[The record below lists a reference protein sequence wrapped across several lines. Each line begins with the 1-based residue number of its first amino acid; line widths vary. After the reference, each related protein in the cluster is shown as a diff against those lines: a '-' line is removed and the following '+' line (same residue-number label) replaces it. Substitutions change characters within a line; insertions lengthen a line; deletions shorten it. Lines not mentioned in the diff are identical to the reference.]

1 MKDLKRFWC
10 TLLRRDNQALTA
22 GFVPSGA
29 PHPASLWACSKAL
42 VAAAAADVCTNWPV
56 VLVEKYVGISQ
67 SSALTLNT
75 YYLPN
80 TYNMYSLLYTVRT
93 S

>member
-29 PHPASLWACSKAL
+29 PHAASSGLLQGARRSSSSRRVYQLARCS
-42 VAAAAADVCTNWPV
+42 
-56 VLVEKYVGISQ
+56 G
-67 SSALTLNT
+67 
-75 YYLPN
+75 
-80 TYNMYSLLYTVRT
+80 
-93 S
+93 